1 MKRLLCIVS
10 AMNAGGAETF
20 LMKML
25 RMIDREHY
33 MMDFC
38 VNSEENFYREEIAS
52 LGGKIHVIPA
62 KSKNPI
68 GSFLALKRLVRRE
81 GYDYVIR
88 VNEHSLSTLDLLA
101 AKCGGAKHL
110 VMRSSN
116 ASSPSRLSR
125 ILHKLFFFLPRL
137 IPTVK
142 IAPSTEAAE
151 YTFGKGCVRK
161 GKASLLHNGVDLSV
175 YRYDEAARTEVR
187 RELSLEGKLVVGHV
201 GRFSEQ
207 KNHLFLLR
215 VFAEIYQKRPDA
227 VLLLVGKGEK
237 EAEIRLEA
245 DRLGITDAV
254 VMTGVRSDVPRVLS
268 AMDIF
273 VFPSLYEGMPNT
285 VIEAQATG
293 LPCVIAD
300 TITPEANVTGIVTY
314 RSLGDSPEAWAN
326 TALSVCSPIRA
337 QTEDAMRTEEYDT
350 DSVVR
355 RFTELVFLPNN
366 R

>member
-10 AMNAGGAETF
+10 VMNAGGAETF

-25 RMIDREHY
+25 RRIDREAY

-38 VNSEENFYREEIAS
+38 VNAEENFYREEIES
-52 LGGKIHVIPA
+52 LGGRIHVIPA
-62 KSKNPI
+62 KSKHPI

-110 VMRSSN
+110 IMRSSN

-125 ILHKLFFFLPRL
+125 ILHKMFFFLPRMV
-137 IPTVK
+137 PTVK
-142 IAPSTEAAE
+142 IAPSTLAAE

-161 GKASLLHNGVDLSV
+161 GKASLLCNGVDLSV
-175 YRYDEAARTEVR
+175 YRYDETARTAIRE
-187 RELSLEGKLVVGHV
+187 ELSLEGKTVVGHV

-215 VFAEIYQKRPDA
+215 VFSEIRKNRPDA

-245 DRLGITDAV
+245 ERLGIADAV
-254 VMTGVRSDVPRVLS
+254 MMVGVRSDVPRVLS
-268 AMDIF
+268 AMDVF

-285 VIEAQATG
+285 VIEAQSTG
-293 LPCVIAD
+293 LPCVISD
-300 TITPEANVTGIVTY
+300 TITPEANVTGLVTY
-314 RSLGDSPEAWAN
+314 RSLQDSPAEWAEN
-326 TALSVCSPIRA
+326 ALSALSAPRL
-337 QTEDAMRTEEYDT
+337 QTEEIMREAGYDS
-350 DSVVR
+350 DGVAK
-355 RFTELVFLPNN
+355 RFTELVFSED
-366 R
+366 